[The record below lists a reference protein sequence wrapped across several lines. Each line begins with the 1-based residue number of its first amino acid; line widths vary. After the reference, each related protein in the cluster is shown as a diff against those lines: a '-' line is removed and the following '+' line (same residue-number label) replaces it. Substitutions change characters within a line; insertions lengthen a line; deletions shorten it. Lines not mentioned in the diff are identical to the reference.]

1 MTVQQIIALARKHV
15 GANPNMENIARLYLF
30 DAVTYND
37 AADYPAAKRCAL
49 QSLAYSIGVFHR
61 DYKKAQA

>member
-15 GANPNMENIARLYLF
+15 GANPSMESSARLCLF
-30 DAVTYND
+30 DAVTCND
-37 AADYPAAKRCAL
+37 EADYPAAKRRAL